1 THCHFTTVDRGELM
15 AFGSRILARRE
26 AA

>member
-1 THCHFTTVDRGELM
+1 FTTVDRGELM